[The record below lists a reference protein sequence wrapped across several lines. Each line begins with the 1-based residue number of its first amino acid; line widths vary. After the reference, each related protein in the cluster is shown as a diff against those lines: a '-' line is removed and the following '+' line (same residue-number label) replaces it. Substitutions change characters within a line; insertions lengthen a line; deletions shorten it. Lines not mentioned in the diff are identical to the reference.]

1 MVVLKRVYGILTA
14 TADWLRAGY
23 PEGAPRTGHSPLL
36 ALNGP
41 LCLSPTQKY
50 RIAKDLEGLPR
61 DIGTIEVAITKATDR
76 LPTPIQTREIV
87 GLVHQHLSQR

>member
-50 RIAKDLEGLPR
+50 RIAKNSRGYPAALGPR
-61 DIGTIEVAITKATDR
+61 DAGT
-76 LPTPIQTREIV
+76 V
-87 GLVHQHLSQR
+87 GCP